1 MNQEHR
7 ADPSGTYD
15 TDEVTLTADGE
26 PITKGEGATGSFLE
40 IGRDGTHPVT
50 TRGSDSQATISTVH
64 DQSRT
69 MAIVLLRS
77 SAGNAVL
84 RGIRQTERV
93 AVLRVVRRQ
102 DSAVL
107 LEAQVFKVDDGS
119 PEDLGH
125 GERRWNLTVVG

>member
-7 ADPSGTYD
+7 ADPRGTYD

-40 IGRDGTHPVT
+40 IGRDGTHPVA
-50 TRGSDSQATISTVH
+50 TRGSDGQGTVSTVH
-64 DQSRT
+64 DRSRT

-84 RGIRQTERV
+84 WGIQTGRD
-93 AVLRVVRRQ
+93 ARLRVERRQ
-102 DSAVL
+102 DGAVL
-107 LEAQVFKVDDGS
+107 LEADVLMVDDGS
-119 PEDLGH
+119 PRVLGR
-125 GERRWNLTVVG
+125 GELRWDLTVVG